1 MKTTANGISA
11 DKERANPKKYDYEE
25 TDYVFRIYN
34 LRNMNCWKN
43 YL

>member
-11 DKERANPKKYDYEE
+11 DKERANLKKYDYEE